1 MPHEYG
7 LKAFNCFLTTF
18 KEMNPWF
25 SSQFILDSTDLSL
38 SNNSLTFDS
47 MFWKN
52 KETANLTMT
61 SYHKIQ
67 VVFIIKNTF
76 NLVLYNYFEK
86 TWFQFL
92 DDCEILLKINL
103 I

>member
-1 MPHEYG
+1 
-7 LKAFNCFLTTF
+7 
-18 KEMNPWF
+18 
-25 SSQFILDSTDLSL
+25 
-38 SNNSLTFDS
+38 

-92 DDCEILLKINL
+92 DDCEIFLKINL